1 MIQMYRSERPLRG
14 FMSVGAPMPQGAAA
28 SHDHRDIV
36 FGHVTSQ
43 ITAADEIWRAAGSFT
58 ISGGIMGQGAA

>member
-1 MIQMYRSERPLRG
+1 
-14 FMSVGAPMPQGAAA
+14 MPQGAAA